1 MFLHALPKTP
11 LATKSSYQEPTMQ
24 RCQHKQIVAA
34 SKEYFGP
41 KTWRSKKGENVLK
54 KWEWRCW
61 AESCFDKSVVV
72 TWTHITQGVLPC
84 LIFVLVQ
91 DRYKVRVKICTQ
103 WTSQRLMSCWLCP
116 HFLKSAQ
123 TLLTDNYMDFSN
135 FQRHQHQ
142 EERYLEEAG
151 FFIYEWKMHFIK
163 DLESWFSTSSHETC
177 EGRQCVSGSVIL

>member
-1 MFLHALPKTP
+1 MGENYKIKGTQSKKMCFFMHFLKHLYPR
-11 LATKSSYQEPTMQ
+11 ATKSSYQEPTMQ

-72 TWTHITQGVLPC
+72 TWTRITQGVLPC

-103 WTSQRLMSCWLCP
+103 WTSQRLMSCWLCLHTFWSP
-116 HFLKSAQ
+116 HRHYSLIITWISA
-123 TLLTDNYMDFSN
+123 TF
-135 FQRHQHQ
+135 
-142 EERYLEEAG
+142 
-151 FFIYEWKMHFIK
+151 K
-163 DLESWFSTSSHETC
+163 DINIRRRE
-177 EGRQCVSGSVIL
+177 I